1 MIIKIIT
8 IKEFLQESGFEKREK
23 YFDWLTGGG
32 PGRGGRGRHLVLS
45 FRCGTLWDHRL
56 FVFWVNQVGCDFVD
70 GRFSETGCS

>member
-32 PGRGGRGRHLVLS
+32 PGRGGEGAPPCLVVP
-45 FRCGTLWDHRL
+45 LWYVMGSQAVCFL
-56 FVFWVNQVGCDFVD
+56 GKPSWL
-70 GRFSETGCS
+70 